1 MISNK
6 LKRQENKYFINY
18 LDYNY
23 IKNDISKVMR
33 RDDNC
38 HNNLPYEVRS
48 LYFDNFDYK
57 CIEEKLAGE
66 KYRSKYRLRV
76 YNKNF
81 DNIKLEVKIKNNSIS
96 FKKSFKVD
104 KQFCVKLINNYD
116 LSIKDIADH
125 ELKNQIIYMKHN
137 WFKPVSIVNYE
148 REAFF
153 FNSKNFL
160 RITFDKN
167 ITSELS
173 NLDFFNLNYQRQ
185 KIFINDLVVMEVK
198 FKNYI
203 PNFIVD
209 ILQKYS
215 IARSAIS
222 KYVLSYK
229 FRQFNTRDLI
239 TENF

>member
-1 MISNK
+1 
-6 LKRQENKYFINY
+6 
-18 LDYNY
+18 
-23 IKNDISKVMR
+23 MR

-38 HNNLPYEVRS
+38 HNNLSYKVRS

-57 CIEEKLAGE
+57 CVDEKLAGE
-66 KYRSKYRLRV
+66 KNRSKYRLRV
-76 YNKNF
+76 YNNNF

-116 LSIKDIADH
+116 LSIQDITDH
-125 ELKNQIIYMKHN
+125 ELKNQVIYMKHN
-137 WFKPVSIVNYE
+137 WFKPASIVNYD

-153 FNSKNFL
+153 YSKNFL

-185 KIFINDLVVMEVK
+185 KIFTNDLVVMEVK

-209 ILQKYS
+209 IFQKYN
-215 IARSAIS
+215 ITRSAIS

>member
-1 MISNK
+1 
-6 LKRQENKYFINY
+6 
-18 LDYNY
+18 
-23 IKNDISKVMR
+23 MR

-38 HNNLPYEVRS
+38 HNNLSYKVRS
-48 LYFDNFDYK
+48 LYFDNFDFK
-57 CIEEKLAGE
+57 CVEEKLAGE

-76 YNKNF
+76 YNNNF

-104 KQFCVKLINNYD
+104 KDFCHKLINNYD
-116 LSIKDIADH
+116 LNINEITNQ

-137 WFKPVSIVNYE
+137 WYKPMSIINYE
-148 REAFF
+148 RDAFF
-153 FNSKNFL
+153 YSKDFL
-160 RITFDKN
+160 RITFDKKM
-167 ITSELS
+167 TTELS
-173 NLDFFNLNYQRQ
+173 NLDFFNLNCQKQ
-185 KIFINDLVVMEVK
+185 KIFLNDLVVMEVK

-203 PNFIVD
+203 PKFIVE
-209 ILQKYS
+209 IFQNYN

-229 FRQFNTRDLI
+229 LRQFNVRDLI